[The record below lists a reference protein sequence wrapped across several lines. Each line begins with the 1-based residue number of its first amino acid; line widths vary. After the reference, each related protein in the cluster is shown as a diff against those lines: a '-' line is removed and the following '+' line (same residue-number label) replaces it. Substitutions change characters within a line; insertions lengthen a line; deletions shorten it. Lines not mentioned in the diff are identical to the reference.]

1 MAARLTGRARRA
13 LLSGFLVI
21 AASVTLGGCANL
33 EATPIAGQPA
43 APVGSPAA
51 GLAAAAAR
59 SAVFEALGQ
68 SSLIVAE
75 SATPFRPPEAAPL
88 AAAPRNVYQVTLPKD
103 PEGGFV
109 VVYELPSEAD
119 ARAAA
124 EAQGAYLASGPGR
137 VQAPPGTDHVIQQ
150 LGSAVIVY
158 DWLPADAQDPSAPRV
173 AEALRTIGTPFA
185 VAP

>member
-1 MAARLTGRARRA
+1 VATRLTGRVRSA
-13 LLSGFLVI
+13 LLSGFVVI
-21 AASVTLGGCANL
+21 AAVTLAGCANL

-51 GLAAAAAR
+51 GPGAAAAR
-59 SAVFEALGQ
+59 AAVCEALGR
-68 SSLIVAE
+68 SRLAVAE
-75 SATPFRPPEAAPL
+75 TATPFRPPEAEPL

-103 PEGGFV
+103 PDAGFV

-124 EAQGAYLASGPGR
+124 EAQRAYLASGPGR
-137 VQAPPGTDHVIQQ
+137 VQSPPGTDHVIQQ
-150 LGSAVIVY
+150 LGSALIVH
-158 DWLPADAQDPSAPRV
+158 DWLPADAQDPNAPRV